1 LRVKLDPLKDW
12 LTPLTHGFLNRERL
26 NRLLMLMQLQIS
38 EQADLD
44 SYIRSIRDWL
54 MSRDG
59 QPKPRRLIADAYGT
73 SSLLSPNAQKFR
85 KVLGASPG

>member
-1 LRVKLDPLKDW
+1 
-12 LTPLTHGFLNRERL
+12 
-26 NRLLMLMQLQIS
+26 MLMQLQIN

-59 QPKPRRLIADAYGT
+59 QPKPRRLIADPYGT
-73 SSLLSPNAQKFR
+73 SSLLSANAQKFR
-85 KVLGASPG
+85 KVPGASPG